1 MESRTITLQERCAKL
16 ECYNPA
22 AIGKTFAMV
31 KTMNDCLM
39 IQEQGEPVLRA
50 IVKQGE
56 EESKKLSAMIF
67 LNVAA
72 FNKFLHLKNPL
83 SNEEADFIVEQIID
97 EFGYALTM
105 ADVYVVFRNAKA
117 GKYGSFYERLSAPD
131 VLNWF
136 RDYYDSRL
144 DAAYEFNLNKDKQ
157 QFSGNGN
164 GNEVLRGLGYAFD
177 KDGRIVR
184 DENGRNVFDKE
195 QIKKNE
201 AAEKE
206 QEKNDPRRN
215 DEEYRKI
222 KAAYYS
228 NKKHYMETLKKEKHD
243 TKDEKRNN

>member
-67 LNVAA
+67 LNIAA

-144 DAAYEFNLNKDKQ
+144 DAAEQRSMMKDRN
-157 QFSGNGN
+157 QFG
-164 GNEVLRGLGYAFD
+164 EPEMRLR
-177 KDGRIVR
+177 VR
-184 DENGRNVFDKE
+184 SMDET
-195 QIKKNE
+195 
-201 AAEKE
+201 AAESA
-206 QEKNDPRRN
+206 KNN
-215 DEEYRKI
+215 EFMNI
-222 KAAYYS
+222 KSILIKNGYKF
-228 NKKHYMETLKKEKHD
+228 NQ
-243 TKDEKRNN
+243 DEK

>member
-1 MESRTITLQERCAKL
+1 METTALTTMESRTITLQERCAKL

-22 AIGKTFAMV
+22 AIAKTFAMV

-144 DAAYEFNLNKDKQ
+144 DAAEQRSMMKDRNQFGEPEMRLRVRSMDETAAESAKNNEFMNIKSILIKNGYKLNKQ
-157 QFSGNGN
+157 
-164 GNEVLRGLGYAFD
+164 
-177 KDGRIVR
+177 
-184 DENGRNVFDKE
+184 
-195 QIKKNE
+195 
-201 AAEKE
+201 
-206 QEKNDPRRN
+206 
-215 DEEYRKI
+215 
-222 KAAYYS
+222 
-228 NKKHYMETLKKEKHD
+228 
-243 TKDEKRNN
+243 

>member
-97 EFGYALTM
+97 EFGCALTM

-144 DAAYEFNLNKDKQ
+144 DAAEQRSMMKDRN
-157 QFSGNGN
+157 QFG
-164 GNEVLRGLGYAFD
+164 EPEMRLR
-177 KDGRIVR
+177 VR
-184 DENGRNVFDKE
+184 SMDET
-195 QIKKNE
+195 
-201 AAEKE
+201 AAESAKNNEFMNIKSILIKNGYKLNE
-206 QEKNDPRRN
+206 Q
-215 DEEYRKI
+215 
-222 KAAYYS
+222 
-228 NKKHYMETLKKEKHD
+228 
-243 TKDEKRNN
+243 

>member
-50 IVKQGE
+50 IAKQGE

-131 VLNWF
+131 ILGWF
-136 RDYYDSRL
+136 REYYSARL
-144 DAAYEFNLNKDKQ
+144 DAAEAYNLNKDRRQYRKGGENPLLALVY
-157 QFSGNGN
+157 SM
-164 GNEVLRGLGYAFD
+164 
-177 KDGRIVR
+177 KDGRMVIDPEKVAAINER
-184 DENGRNVFDKE
+184 QKSERE
-195 QIKKNE
+195 AE
-201 AAEKE
+201 AARI
-206 QEKNDPRRN
+206 Q
-215 DEEYRKI
+215 RKI
-222 KAAYYS
+222 DEDNAYAKYKAS
-228 NKKHYMETLKKEKHD
+228 FILKHIEEISTEVQH
-243 TKDEKRNN
+243 EEQSE